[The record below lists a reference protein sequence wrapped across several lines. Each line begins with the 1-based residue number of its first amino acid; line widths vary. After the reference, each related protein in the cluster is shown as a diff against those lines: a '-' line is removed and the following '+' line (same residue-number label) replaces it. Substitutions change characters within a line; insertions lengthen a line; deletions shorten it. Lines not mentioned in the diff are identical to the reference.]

1 MVDAMSGTGVAIEL
15 ADVSLQFG
23 RVRALDRL
31 TLEVPRGIVFGFLG
45 PNGAGKTSTLRVLLG
60 LVRASAGTTRVFGL
74 DPASEATRV
83 RAQVGV
89 LLENDGLYDRLTAV
103 ANLEYHAR
111 IHHLAAPARRAR
123 IEELLRACGL
133 WDRRRDR
140 VAIWSK
146 GMRQKLAVARA
157 LLHRPPLVL
166 LDEPFTGLDPVAAV
180 ELRDSIAALARE
192 LGTTVFLTTHDLGH
206 VEKVCTR
213 VAVLK
218 EGSVIALGSP
228 GELAA
233 GGPRDGG
240 EIEVEIRGTG
250 LTAEL
255 LAALQRDGVIATFSL
270 AGACARVTCAK
281 DRRPQ
286 LGGELARRGV
296 EIEELRT
303 VRASLEDAFLNL
315 MERATP

>member
-1 MVDAMSGTGVAIEL
+1 MVDAMAAPEPAIEL

-23 RVRALDRL
+23 QLRALHRL

-60 LVRASAGTTRVFGL
+60 LVRTSAGATRVPGL
-74 DPASEATRV
+74 DPIADAPRV

-89 LLENDGLYDRLTAV
+89 LLENDGLYDRLTAL
-103 ANLEYHAR
+103 ANLDYHAR
-111 IHHLAAPARRAR
+111 IHHLPAPARAAR
-123 IEELLRACGL
+123 IEQVLRACGL

-180 ELRDSIAALARE
+180 ELRDSIAALSRE

-206 VEKVCTR
+206 VEKVCAS

-218 EGSVIALGSP
+218 DGSVIALGSP
-228 GELAA
+228 DELAA
-233 GGPRDGG
+233 RGSRD
-240 EIEVEIRGTG
+240 EVEIRGAG
-250 LTAEL
+250 LTTEL

-270 AGACARVTCAK
+270 TGASARVTCA
-281 DRRPQ
+281 RLSRPQ
-286 LGGELARRGV
+286 LGAELVRRGV

-303 VRASLEDAFLNL
+303 VRASLEDAFLHL

>member
-1 MVDAMSGTGVAIEL
+1 
-15 ADVSLQFG
+15 
-23 RVRALDRL
+23 
-31 TLEVPRGIVFGFLG
+31 
-45 PNGAGKTSTLRVLLG
+45 
-60 LVRASAGTTRVFGL
+60 
-74 DPASEATRV
+74 
-83 RAQVGV
+83 
-89 LLENDGLYDRLTAV
+89 
-103 ANLEYHAR
+103 
-111 IHHLAAPARRAR
+111 
-123 IEELLRACGL
+123 
-133 WDRRRDR
+133 
-140 VAIWSK
+140 
-146 GMRQKLAVARA
+146 MRQKLAVARA

-180 ELRDSIAALARE
+180 DLRDSIAALSSE
-192 LGTTVFLTTHDLGH
+192 LGTTVFLTTHDLPH

-233 GGPRDGG
+233 GQPRD
-240 EIEVEIRGTG
+240 EVEIRGTG

-270 AGACARVTCAK
+270 VGAGARVTCAK

-286 LGGELARRGV
+286 LGAELARRGV

>member
-1 MVDAMSGTGVAIEL
+1 MIDAMAAPEVAIEL
-15 ADVSLQFG
+15 AGVSLHFG
-23 RVRALDRL
+23 QVRVLDRL

-60 LVRASAGTTRVFGL
+60 LVRASAGTARVLGL
-74 DPASEATRV
+74 DPVTEAPRV

-89 LLENDGLYDRLTAV
+89 LLENDGLYDRLTAL

-111 IHHLAAPARRAR
+111 IHHMAAPVRATR

-140 VAIWSK
+140 VATWSK

-180 ELRDSIAALARE
+180 ELRDSIAALSSE
-192 LGTTVFLTTHDLGH
+192 LGTTVFLTTHDLQH

-233 GGPRDGG
+233 GGPRD
-240 EIEVEIRGTG
+240 EVEIRGTG

-255 LAALQRDGVIATFSL
+255 LAALQRDGVIASFTL
-270 AGACARVTCAK
+270 VGGGVRVICAK
-281 DRRPQ
+281 QQRAG

-296 EIEELRT
+296 TLEELHT
-303 VRASLEDAFLNL
+303 VRASLEDAFLHL
-315 MERATP
+315 MERAP